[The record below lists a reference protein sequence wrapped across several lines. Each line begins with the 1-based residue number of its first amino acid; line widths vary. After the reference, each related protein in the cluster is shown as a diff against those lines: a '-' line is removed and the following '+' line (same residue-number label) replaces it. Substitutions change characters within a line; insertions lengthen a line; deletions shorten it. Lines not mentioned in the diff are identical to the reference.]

1 MTTLEDFPA
10 GALVDSTPSPLPL
23 DEVLAVVRSHADA
36 IDREARFP
44 TESVDALRAGGLLSA
59 SIPSSLG
66 GGGYTLSELAAVSR
80 ALGGECASTAM
91 IFAMHHTQ
99 VMSLSRHGLTS
110 DAIRSLLHR
119 IVDEQLLVASA
130 TTEINIGG
138 DVRTSG
144 CAVEYDG
151 DRYTLTKNAPV
162 ISYGEYSDVVLA
174 TARRSVDSAPSDQVL
189 VACQRADLTLE
200 KTGTWDTMGFRG
212 TCSPGF
218 MLHASG
224 DAQWVLPDSYGDI
237 SARTMLPTA
246 HVLWGGAWLGIA
258 DAAVRKARKSVQKAA
273 RKTPGVTP
281 PAAARLAELLVVH
294 QQLTD
299 TVFRAGDTFDAIADD
314 AEALGAIGFA
324 LQINNVKVTASNLL
338 IDIVARALLIC
349 GIAGYREDSE
359 LRMSRHLR
367 DSHGSAIMV
376 SNERILGHNAQLSLV
391 YKGI

>member
-1 MTTLEDFPA
+1 MTTLEEFHADT
-10 GALVDSTPSPLPL
+10 LTDSTTVMPL
-23 DEVLAVVRSHADA
+23 DDVLAVVRSHADSV
-36 IDREARFP
+36 DREGRFP
-44 TESVDALRAGGLLSA
+44 TESVEAMRAGRLFSA
-59 SIPSSLG
+59 SIPASLG
-66 GGGYTLSELAAVSR
+66 GGGYTLTELASVSR

-99 VMSLSRHGLTS
+99 VMSMSRHGLTS
-110 DAIRSLLHR
+110 TAITGLLER
-119 IVDEQLLVASA
+119 IVSEQLLIASA

-144 CAVEYDG
+144 CAVERDG
-151 DRYTLTKNAPV
+151 DRYSLTKNAPV
-162 ISYGEYSDVVLA
+162 ISYGEYADVVLA
-174 TARRSVDSAPSDQVL
+174 TARKSVDSAPSDQVL
-189 VACQRADLTLE
+189 VACQKADLSLE

-218 MLHASG
+218 MLQASG
-224 DAQWVLPDSYGDI
+224 SAEWVIPATYSDI
-237 SARTMLPTA
+237 SAQTMLPTA

-281 PAAARLAELLVVH
+281 PAAARLAELLVTH

-299 TVFRAGDTFDAIADD
+299 TVLRASASFDAIEDD
-314 AEALGAIGFA
+314 PRALGAIGFA

-338 IDIVARALLIC
+338 IDIVSRALLIC

-359 LRMSRHLR
+359 LAMSRHLR

-376 SNERILGHNAQLSLV
+376 SNERILGHNAQLSLI
-391 YKGI
+391 YKGL